1 MALSSGLSKENQELA
16 TKLEEAE
23 FEIDR
28 EQLLPKDRKAQIY
41 TCLAHDWYQM
51 DMEEEGARLL
61 LKADKTYPG
70 YFKGLVIEH
79 TLESEDFDK
88 VIKNLTLELVNMLLS
103 RLGEIK

>member
-16 TKLEEAE
+16 KNLSIAE
-23 FEIDR
+23 SDTER
-28 EQLLPKDRKAQIY
+28 SRLLPNERKAQIY

-61 LKADKTYPG
+61 SKAEKTYPG

-79 TLESEDFDK
+79 TLENDGFDK
-88 VIKNLTLELVNMLLS
+88 VVKNLTLELAYMLLS
-103 RLGEIK
+103 RLGEAQ